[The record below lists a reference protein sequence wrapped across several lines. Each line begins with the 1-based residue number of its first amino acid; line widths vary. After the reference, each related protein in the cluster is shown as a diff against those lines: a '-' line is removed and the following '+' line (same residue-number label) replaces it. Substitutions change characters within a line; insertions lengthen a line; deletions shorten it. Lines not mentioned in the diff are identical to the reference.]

1 MAINKKT
8 VEHILRYL
16 EGEIKVI
23 EESHVSRESLDE
35 EENLVFTD
43 ATKHRVQIAVEM
55 VINIAEHIV
64 SGLNLGMPEYARD
77 LFPLLAKE
85 NIVNEDLAKKLGDAV
100 GLRNVLVHLYLE
112 VDLNILADSA
122 TAGLNDLREFVGSVN
137 EFLEKQGEV
146 VEEEK
151 KE

>member
-8 VEHILRYL
+8 VEHILRFL

-23 EESHVSRESLDE
+23 EESHVTRENLDE
-35 EENLVFTD
+35 KENRMFTD

-55 VINIAEHIV
+55 GINIAEHIV
-64 SGLNLGMPEYARD
+64 SGLNLGMPEYARE
-77 LFPLLAKE
+77 LFPLLVKE
-85 NIVNEDLAKKLGDAV
+85 GIIDEQLANKLGKAV

-122 TAGLNDLREFVGSVN
+122 TVGLDDLRAFAKAIN
-137 EFLEKQGEV
+137 KFLEKQQS
-146 VEEEK
+146 K
-151 KE
+151 

>member
-1 MAINKKT
+1 MAINRKT

-23 EESHVSRESLDE
+23 EDSRVTREALDE

-43 ATKHRVQIAVEM
+43 ATKHRMQIAVEM
-55 VINIAEHIV
+55 VINIAEHLV
-64 SGLNLGMPEYARD
+64 SGLNLGMPEFARD
-77 LFPLLAKE
+77 LFPLLARE
-85 NIVNEDLAKKLGDAV
+85 NIIAEDLAEKLGKAV
-100 GLRNVLVHLYLE
+100 GLRNVLVHMYLD
-112 VDLNILADSA
+112 VDLDILANSA
-122 TAGLNDLREFVGSVN
+122 TVGLNDLREFVKATN

-151 KE
+151 K